1 MRIENQSKVNS
12 FNDFISSNKFEID
25 DYLSNK
31 ELKDLSIHELVYIYL
46 DCFLGKTK
54 LKDCTVYSCLY
65 DLVEN
70 NRASYSNVRTKIY
83 TPLLGSFIILDQLGS
98 IFSDISNPSQN
109 GINIILNLFG
119 YDEKT
124 IKYLISLR
132 NGLMHDGSLTS
143 MAQYPNQYNTI
154 FRLSP
159 DLDKTIE
166 LSANDWDGV
175 FQNDLSQYI
184 SKINSKSFFEDVLII
199 IELSKKELLNQKLS
213 LRISSEIEFFYK
225 FLFKRNAT
233 MQ

>member
-1 MRIENQSKVNS
+1 MEIENRSEVKS
-12 FNDFISSNKFEID
+12 FNDFISSNKLEID
-25 DYLSNK
+25 NYFSNK
-31 ELKDLSIHELVYIYL
+31 ELNELSIHELVYIYL
-46 DCFLGKTK
+46 DCLLGKTR
-54 LKDCTVYSCLY
+54 LRDCTVSTCLY

-70 NRASYSNVRTKIY
+70 NKASYNNIRTKIY

-98 IFSDISNPSQN
+98 IFSDISNPSRN

-132 NGLMHDGSLTS
+132 NGLMHDGSLIS
-143 MAQYPNQYNTI
+143 MSQYSNQYNTI

-175 FQNDLSQYI
+175 FQDDLSQYI
-184 SKINSKSFFEDVLII
+184 SIINSRRFFEDVLII

-225 FLFKRNAT
+225 FLFKRNST
-233 MQ
+233 G